1 MAATKKSAAP
11 KKSAG
16 FQGVRH
22 AIIIIILSFAVGVCF
37 YLFFLGNP
45 SNFANGDP
53 EGHPL
58 NMLGTVYKGG
68 WVVPIILGLLC
79 TVIAMSV
86 ERVIAISACAG
97 KGNVTKFTENVKK
110 ALKDGDIAKAE
121 ELCNKQ
127 RGSVANVVL
136 ADLKAYKEMEAA
148 PIKLKE
154 KVAAI
159 QNAHEEAS
167 ALEMPTMTMNLPI
180 IATIVTLGTLAALF
194 GTVLGMIRSF
204 AALAAGGGADSMA
217 LSTGISEALVNTASG
232 IATSWVSVV
241 SYNYFTNKIDKLT
254 FAMDEIGY
262 TIAHTYEDKHPEA

>member
-1 MAATKKSAAP
+1 MATTKAAPQKKS
-11 KKSAG
+11 KG

-22 AIIIIILSFAVGVCF
+22 AFIIIILAFIVGWGF
-37 YLFFLGNP
+37 YNFILGDP
-45 SNFANGDP
+45 ANFANGDR

-68 WVVPIILGLLC
+68 WVVPIIFGLLC

-86 ERVIAISACAG
+86 ERWIAISACSG
-97 KGNVTKFTENVKK
+97 KGSVTKFTENVK
-110 ALKDGDIAKAE
+110 
-121 ELCNKQ
+121 
-127 RGSVANVVL
+127 AN
-136 ADLKAYKEMEAA
+136 
-148 PIKLKE
+148 IKLKE
-154 KVAAI
+154 KVATI
-159 QNAHEEAS
+159 QNSHDEAT

-180 IATIVTLGTLAALF
+180 IATIVTLGTLTALF

-232 IATSWVSVV
+232 IATSWFSVV

-262 TIAHTYEDKHPEA
+262 TIAHTFEEKHPEA

>member
-1 MAATKKSAAP
+1 MANQPKKAAAKKSQ
-11 KKSAG
+11 G

-22 AIIIIILSFAVGVCF
+22 AIIIIALAFIAGWAF
-37 YLFFLGNP
+37 YNFFLGDP
-45 SNFANGDP
+45 ANFANGDR

-86 ERVIAISACAG
+86 ERTLAIRACSG
-97 KGNVTKFTENVKK
+97 KGNVTKFTENIKV
-110 ALKDGDIAKAE
+110 ALKAGDIAKAE

-127 RGSVANVVL
+127 KGSVANVVL
-136 ADLKAYKEMEAA
+136 ADLKSYKEMEAA
-148 PIKLKE
+148 SIKLKE
-154 KVAAI
+154 KVATI
-159 QNAHEEAS
+159 QNAHEEAT

-180 IATIVTLGTLAALF
+180 IATIVTLGTLTALF

-262 TIAHTYEDKHPEA
+262 TIAHTFEDKHPEA

>member
-1 MAATKKSAAP
+1 MATTKAAP
-11 KKSAG
+11 KKKSKG

-22 AIIIIILSFAVGVCF
+22 AFIIIILAFIVGWAF
-37 YLFFLGNP
+37 YNFILGDP
-45 SNFANGDP
+45 ANFANGDH

-68 WVVPIILGLLC
+68 WVVPIIFGLLC
-79 TVIAMSV
+79 TVIAVSV
-86 ERVIAISACAG
+86 ERWIAIGACSG
-97 KGNVTKFTENVKK
+97 KGSVTKVTANIKM
-110 ALKDGDIAKAE
+110 ALKDGDSAKAE
-121 ELCNKQ
+121 LLCSKQ
-127 RGSVANVVL
+127 GGSVANVVL
-136 ADLKAYKEMEAA
+136 ADLKSYKEMESAK
-148 PIKLKE
+148 IKLKE
-154 KVAAI
+154 KVATI
-159 QNAHEEAS
+159 QNSHEEAT

-180 IATIVTLGTLAALF
+180 IATIVTLGTLTALF

-232 IATSWVSVV
+232 IATSWFSVV

-262 TIAHTYEDKHPEA
+262 TIAHTFEDKHPEA

>member
-1 MAATKKSAAP
+1 MATTTVAP
-11 KKSAG
+11 KKKSQG

-22 AIIIIILSFAVGVCF
+22 AFIIIVLAFIVGWAF
-37 YLFFLGNP
+37 YNFFLGDP
-45 SNFANGDP
+45 ANFANGDR

-86 ERVIAISACAG
+86 ERTLAIRACSG
-97 KGNVTKFTENVKK
+97 TGNVTKFTENVKA
-110 ALKDGDIAKAE
+110 ALKAGDIAKAE
-121 ELCNKQ
+121 DLCNKQ
-127 RGSVANVVL
+127 KGSVANVVL
-136 ADLKAYKEMEAA
+136 ADLKSYKEMESTTMG
-148 PIKLKE
+148 LKE
-154 KVAAI
+154 KVSTI
-159 QNAHEEAS
+159 QNAHEEAT

-180 IATIVTLGTLAALF
+180 IATIVTLGTLTALF

>member
-1 MAATKKSAAP
+1 MATTKAAP
-11 KKSAG
+11 KKKQG

-22 AIIIIILSFAVGVCF
+22 AFIIIVIAFIVGWAFYNYILGDPA
-37 YLFFLGNP
+37 
-45 SNFANGDP
+45 NFANGDHA
-53 EGHPL
+53 GHPL
-58 NMLGTVYKGG
+58 NMLGTIYKGG
-68 WVVPIILGLLC
+68 WVVPIIFGLLC

-86 ERVIAISACAG
+86 ERTLAISACSG
-97 KGNVTKFTENVKK
+97 KGNVGKFAEEVKA
-110 ALKDGDIAKAE
+110 ALKNGDIDKAE

-127 RGSVANVVL
+127 QGSVANVVL
-136 ADLKAYKEMEAA
+136 ADLRSYRKMETAQ
-148 PIKLKE
+148 IKMKE
-154 KVAAI
+154 KVLTI
-159 QNAHEEAS
+159 QNAHDEAT

-180 IATIVTLGTLAALF
+180 IATIVTLGTLTALF

-241 SYNYFTNKIDKLT
+241 AYNYFTNKIDKLT

-262 TIAHTYEDKHPEA
+262 TLVHTFEEKHPEA

>member
-1 MAATKKSAAP
+1 MATTKSADAKKSQ
-11 KKSAG
+11 G

-22 AIIIIILSFAVGVCF
+22 AIIIIAFAFAVGICF

-45 SNFANGDP
+45 SNFANGDAVN
-53 EGHPL
+53 GHPL

-86 ERVIAISACAG
+86 ERIIAISACSG

-110 ALKDGDIAKAE
+110 ALKNGDIDKAE

-136 ADLKAYKEMEAA
+136 ADLKSYREMEKVS
-148 PIKLKE
+148 IKLKE
-154 KVAAI
+154 KVATI
-159 QNAHEEAS
+159 QNAHEEAT

-180 IATIVTLGTLAALF
+180 IATIVTLGTLTALF

-241 SYNYFTNKIDKLT
+241 AYNYFTNKIDKLT

>member
-1 MAATKKSAAP
+1 MATSKQASPAKAQ
-11 KKSAG
+11 G

-22 AIIIIILSFAVGVCF
+22 AIVIIILAFVVGVCF
-37 YLFFLGNP
+37 YLFVLGDP
-45 SNFANGDP
+45 ANFANGDTA
-53 EGHPL
+53 GHPL
-58 NMLGTVYKGG
+58 NMMGTVYKGG

-86 ERVIAISACAG
+86 ERALAISACSG
-97 KGNVTKFTENVKK
+97 KGNVVKFTENVKA
-110 ALKDGDIAKAE
+110 ALKAGDIAKAE
-121 ELCNKQ
+121 DLCNKQ

-136 ADLKAYKEMEAA
+136 ADLKSYREMENA

-154 KVAAI
+154 KVATI
-159 QNAHEEAS
+159 RNAHEEAT

-180 IATIVTLGTLAALF
+180 IATIVTLGTLTALF

-241 SYNYFTNKIDKLT
+241 AYNYFTNRIDKLT

-262 TIAHTYEDKHPEA
+262 TIAHTFEDKHPEA

>member
-1 MAATKKSAAP
+1 MATTTAAP
-11 KKSAG
+11 KKKSQG

-22 AIIIIILSFAVGVCF
+22 AFIIIVLAFIVGWAF
-37 YLFFLGNP
+37 YNFFLGDP
-45 SNFANGDP
+45 ANFANGDRD
-53 EGHPL
+53 GHPL

-86 ERVIAISACAG
+86 ERTLAIRACSG
-97 KGNVTKFTENVKK
+97 TGNVTKFTEN
-110 ALKDGDIAKAE
+110 AKAE

-136 ADLKAYKEMEAA
+136 ADLKSYREMESASMG
-148 PIKLKE
+148 LKE
-154 KVAAI
+154 KVSTI
-159 QNAHEEAS
+159 QNAHEEAT

-180 IATIVTLGTLAALF
+180 IATIVTLGTLTALF

>member
-1 MAATKKSAAP
+1 MATTTAAP
-11 KKSAG
+11 KKSQG

-22 AIIIIILSFAVGVCF
+22 AFIIIVLAFIVGWAF
-37 YLFFLGNP
+37 YTYVLGDP
-45 SNFANGDP
+45 ANFANGDHA
-53 EGHPL
+53 GHPL

-68 WVVPIILGLLC
+68 WVVPIIFGLLC

-86 ERVIAISACAG
+86 ERLMAINACSG
-97 KGNVTKFTENVKK
+97 KGSVTKFTENVKA

-121 ELCNKQ
+121 QLCNKQ
-127 RGSVANVVL
+127 QGSVANVVL
-136 ADLKAYKEMEAA
+136 ADIKAYKEMETT

-154 KVAAI
+154 KVATI
-159 QNAHEEAS
+159 QNSHDEAT

-180 IATIVTLGTLAALF
+180 IATIVTLGTLTALF

-241 SYNYFTNKIDKLT
+241 AYNYFTNKIDKLT

-262 TIAHTYEDKHPEA
+262 TIAHTFEEKHPEA